1 MKSKIHILTDHLMK
15 RIAAGEVIERPAS
28 VVKELLENSLDA
40 ESTKISLLI
49 EEGGIEKIQVVDNG
63 SGMTEEDVLLCC
75 ERHATSKIS
84 SQHDLEN
91 IHTFGFRGEALASI
105 SSVSRMEIISMTED
119 DSEATHVFLE
129 NGKIKEVMKSA
140 PRKGTTITVK
150 DIFSHIPARRKFLKR
165 PSTELRHIIAAFRKI
180 CLANPDIEFTLFI
193 NGNKTYD
200 LRPGK
205 LEKRIQ
211 DLLGKEKTSNLISIE
226 KKNNLYSF
234 YGLIS
239 KPTDPVK
246 TRENQFFFLNK
257 RSVINKSVI
266 HAILSAYES
275 RLARNAYPVYIL
287 FLETE
292 PQRFD
297 VNVHPAKIEVRFRDE
312 RIIHDFIRSAV
323 KEALN
328 KPSVIPEL
336 NVIHNKKRY
345 GKTQK
350 RIDAADM
357 GQLTLDA
364 QEPADENNQKHYHVK
379 GFQDTPKLW
388 QIHKRYI
395 ISQIKSGLTIID
407 QHVAH
412 ERVLYEKALNSLK
425 GNEGISQQLLF
436 PQTIQLS
443 PDDYI
448 LLTEIL
454 PFLEK
459 IGFSIKE
466 FGRNTII
473 IEAIPADIR
482 RGFEKDMLIDIIDH
496 YNETRDE
503 TSDAKDAVAKSYACK
518 SAIKSGKEMTDEEM
532 ASLIDQLFATENP
545 YFCPHGRPVVVNLSI
560 EEIDKR
566 FGR

>member
-1 MKSKIHILTDHLMK
+1 MKTKIHILSEHLMK

-40 ESTKISLLI
+40 QASKISLLI
-49 EEGGIEKIQVVDNG
+49 KDGGIEKIQVIDNG
-63 SGMTEEDVLLCC
+63 SGMSEEDVLVCC

-84 SQHDLEN
+84 SQRDLED

-105 SSVSRMEIISMTED
+105 SSVSRMEIISMTEE
-119 DSEATHVFLE
+119 DSEATHAYLE
-129 NGKIKEVMKSA
+129 NGKIKEVIKCA
-140 PRKGTTITVK
+140 PRKGTTVTVK
-150 DIFSHIPARRKFLKR
+150 DIFSHVPARRKFLKR
-165 PSTELRHIIAAFRKI
+165 PSTELRHIIAAFRKV
-180 CLANPDIEFTLFI
+180 CLAHPDIEFILYI
-193 NGNKTYD
+193 DGKKTYD

-205 LEKRIQ
+205 LEKRIR
-211 DLLGKEKTSNLISIE
+211 DLLGKEKSSKLIPVE
-226 KKNNLYSF
+226 KKNNLYSLF
-234 YGLIS
+234 GFIS

-257 RSVINKSVI
+257 RNVVNKSVI
-266 HAILSAYES
+266 HAVLSAYES
-275 RLARNAYPVYIL
+275 RSTRNTFPVFML
-287 FLETE
+287 FLDTD

-336 NVIHNKKRY
+336 NVIHNRKRL
-345 GKTQK
+345 GKAQK
-350 RIDAADM
+350 IIDAADL

-364 QEPADENNQKHYHVK
+364 QGTPEENIQKYYHVK
-379 GFQDTPKLW
+379 GFQSTPKLW

-425 GNEGISQQLLF
+425 GTEGVSQQLLF
-436 PQTIQLS
+436 PQTVQLS

-482 RGFEKDMLIDIIDH
+482 TGFERDILIDIIDH
-496 YNETRDE
+496 YNETKDE

-532 ASLIDQLFATENP
+532 VSLIDQLFATENP